1 MTTVSLVL
9 FYPNYD
15 PFKNIFYNLKSRY
28 CLPLQKLVNHQI
40 KLETKYWSL
49 ILSQRGKYFNAILL
63 GHNFNHLF
71 PNVDHYLIVS
81 WQIPSSQWSRK
92 YCDSWSAYC
101 SPGYWQQNISHKNI
115 LCSIVIAWFNYIWI
129 LLLLIRLMCAH

>member
-1 MTTVSLVL
+1 MPSQEDFFFNLIFSRKQKNIKNVRVTTVSLVL

-40 KLETKYWSL
+40 KLETKYWSS

-63 GHNFNHLF
+63 GHNFAYILSYISYF
-71 PNVDHYLIVS
+71 QMLI
-81 WQIPSSQWSRK
+81 I
-92 YCDSWSAYC
+92 
-101 SPGYWQQNISHKNI
+101 I
-115 LCSIVIAWFNYIWI
+115 
-129 LLLLIRLMCAH
+129 